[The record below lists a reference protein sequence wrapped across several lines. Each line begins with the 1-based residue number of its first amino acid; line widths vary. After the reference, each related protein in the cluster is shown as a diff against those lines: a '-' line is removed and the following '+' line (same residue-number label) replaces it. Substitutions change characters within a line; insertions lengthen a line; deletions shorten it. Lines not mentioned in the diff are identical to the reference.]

1 MGLFFTTVD
10 ENPLTGTTE
19 DIELVPGGS
28 ELPVTDHNKFRYIY
42 MVADYKLNRRI
53 KRQSDAFV
61 SGFHECITLNWL
73 HIFEESQVQMLI
85 SGRHTSIDVKD
96 LMKHTVYIGGFSSYS

>member
-1 MGLFFTTVD
+1 LKSLDYELYKQLNFIRNYSDGPVEDMGLFFTTVD

-28 ELPVTDHNKFRYIY
+28 ELAVTDQNKFRYIY

-53 KRQSDAFV
+53 KRQSDAFI
-61 SGFHECITLNWL
+61 SGFHECISLNWL
-73 HIFEESQVQMLI
+73 HIFEES
-85 SGRHTSIDVKD
+85 
-96 LMKHTVYIGGFSSYS
+96 